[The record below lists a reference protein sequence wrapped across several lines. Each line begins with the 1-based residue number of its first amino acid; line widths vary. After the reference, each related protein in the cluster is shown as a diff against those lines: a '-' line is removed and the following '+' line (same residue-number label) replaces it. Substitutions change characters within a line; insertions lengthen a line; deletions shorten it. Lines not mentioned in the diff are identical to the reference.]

1 MADIKTREKYRRIKT
16 IDSAYVRRKLLIKA
30 RVKKARAQERSADEE
45 YSPSDYALDKSIE
58 GVENSTYIAAEKGK
72 SLRKT
77 IKIKLT
83 DGNVIEVAPN
93 RNRID
98 TVPKKPEAN
107 TKKAK
112 KKLSTEKLTR
122 SHFKLS
128 EKMLRKK
135 IKNAESARRTTITMV
150 SALSISGV
158 VFLIV
163 VMIFSVIGA
172 SIYMLA
178 PETDGNEEFI
188 EFMDE
193 EFSEYLAEHGGLFG
207 LPISG
212 MTKAHVSSPYG
223 KRESPDGIGS
233 VNHKGIDIAFPT
245 GTPVL
250 ASEAGVVSFAGE
262 NGDFGICVVINH
274 GYGIETVYAHLNSA
288 NALAGEELS
297 RGDVLGKVGN
307 TGVSTGPHLHFE
319 VRVDGR
325 PINPERGYLGIPV
338 AS

>member
-1 MADIKTREKYRRIKT
+1 MANIKTKEKYRRIKT
-16 IDSAYVRRKLLIKA
+16 LDPASVKRKLLLRA
-30 RVKKARAQERSADEE
+30 RAKKARAPENSAEEE
-45 YSPSDYALDKSIE
+45 YSPSDYALNKSIE
-58 GVENSTYIAAEKGK
+58 GAENSAYIAAAKGNY
-72 SLRKT
+72 LRKT
-77 IKIKLT
+77 IKIRLT
-83 DGNVIEVAPN
+83 DGNLVEVAPN
-93 RNRID
+93 RDRPD
-98 TVPKKPEAN
+98 PFSKKPEIN
-107 TKKAK
+107 SKKAK
-112 KKLSTEKLTR
+112 KKFAAEKLTR

-128 EKMLRKK
+128 EKTFQKK
-135 IKNAESARRTTITMV
+135 IKNAERARRTTITMV
-150 SALSISGV
+150 SALSISVV

-163 VMIFSVIGA
+163 VMFFSVIGA

-233 VNHKGIDIAFPT
+233 VNHKGIDIAFPE

-250 ASEAGVVSFAGE
+250 ASEMGTVSFSGE
-262 NGDFGICVVINH
+262 NGDFGICIIIDH
-274 GYGIETVYAHLNSA
+274 GYGIETVYAHLNVA
-288 NALAGEELS
+288 YVLLGEEVS
-297 RGDVLGKVGN
+297 RGDVIGEVGN
-307 TGVSTGPHLHFE
+307 TGISTGPHLHFE